1 MGDLKS
7 LFRLL
12 VDACCHFKVDLT
24 YVFEHL
30 LHKITERSSV
40 VRGTF
45 VCKHASKWLF
55 AEGPQVNFI
64 DVICLPEKLL
74 EQAFN
79 LVHPVNLNFDF
90 SIPSACLIYY
100 LFVEFV
106 FDNWQNKLGSKI

>member
-1 MGDLKS
+1 MRDLKS

-30 LHKITERSSV
+30 LHEITERSSV
-40 VRGTF
+40 VRCTF

-64 DVICLPEKLL
+64 DVICLSEQLL
-74 EQAFN
+74 EQAFT
-79 LVHPVNLNFDF
+79 LVHPVN
-90 SIPSACLIYY
+90 
-100 LFVEFV
+100 
-106 FDNWQNKLGSKI
+106 